1 MTNRSFL
8 FDCNGT
14 KHIMRIPGEG
24 TDQLINRREDAQVY
38 QVIKDK
44 GLCDDIEY
52 INPEN
57 GYKLTRFLK
66 NVRVCDPD
74 NPDDLAKCMKKL
86 RQFHEMKLKV
96 NHRFDVFKQI
106 EFYESLWNGQL
117 SVYRDYKKT
126 KEQVFSL
133 QSYIEKYK
141 EEEVLTHIDAV
152 PDNFL
157 FTTDA
162 DGNEDIRLIDWEYA
176 GMQDPHL
183 DIAMFCI
190 YSLYNKEQVDRL
202 ISLYF
207 PEGWR

>member
-1 MTNRSFL
+1 
-8 FDCNGT
+8 
-14 KHIMRIPGEG
+14 
-24 TDQLINRREDAQVY
+24 
-38 QVIKDK
+38 
-44 GLCDDIEY
+44 
-52 INPEN
+52 
-57 GYKLTRFLK
+57 
-66 NVRVCDPD
+66 
-74 NPDDLAKCMKKL
+74 MKKL

-117 SVYRDYKKT
+117 SVYRDYKRQ

-141 EEEVLTHIDAV
+141 EEEILTHIDAV

-190 YSLYNKEQVDRL
+190 YSYIIRNRWTGSFPLFPRRMSGHHTYQDLLLHCRSRT
-202 ISLYF
+202 SL
-207 PEGWR
+207 E

>member
-1 MTNRSFL
+1 MSLNRLNF
-8 FDCNGT
+8 T
-14 KHIMRIPGEG
+14 KAYG
-24 TDQLINRREDAQVY
+24 TDSSLYTAIIKRQKNRY
-38 QVIKDK
+38 
-44 GLCDDIEY
+44 
-52 INPEN
+52 
-57 GYKLTRFLK
+57 FL
-66 NVRVCDPD
+66 
-74 NPDDLAKCMKKL
+74 
-86 RQFHEMKLKV
+86 
-96 NHRFDVFKQI
+96 
-106 EFYESLWNGQL
+106 
-117 SVYRDYKKT
+117 
-126 KEQVFSL
+126 L

-207 PEGWR
+207 PEGCPDTTRIKIYCYIAATWTSLE